1 MLMACFSDL
10 SLKLP
15 PVVETRK
22 TMAKIHILGGSGSG
36 KTTLARDLSS
46 LLHLP
51 HYDLDE
57 IGLKNGLVT
66 EDDAFA
72 IAGQPGWISEGCY
85 LIWTEPLL
93 SQADCIVLLEVSWP
107 VAAWRIIRRHITR
120 SLHGTNPYRGVHGV
134 KLLFKLVKDTRRTAL
149 NKVRS
154 DTAIAECMRK
164 YLEERRGCADPP
176 TPESVGRDVEKYLMI
191 SVPPTAEF
199 VRRYLEKYQEKV
211 FLVRNNAD
219 RERLLELFTRHR

>member
-1 MLMACFSDL
+1 MCNC
-10 SLKLP
+10 
-15 PVVETRK
+15 RK
-22 TMAKIHILGGSGSG
+22 KEKNIAKIHILGGSGSG
-36 KTTLARDLSS
+36 KTTLARNLSS
-46 LLHLP
+46 LLHVP
-51 HYDLDE
+51 HYNLDE

-85 LIWTEPLL
+85 LIWTDPLL
-93 SQADCIVLLEVSWP
+93 YRADSIVLLEVSWP
-107 VAAWRIIRRHITR
+107 VAAWRISRRHIMK
-120 SLHGTNPYRGVHGV
+120 SLHGTNPYPGVCGV

-154 DTAIAECMRK
+154 DTPIAECMRK
-164 YLEERRGCADPP
+164 YLEEQRVYADPP
-176 TPESVGRDVEKYLMI
+176 TPESVGRDVEKYLTI

-211 FLVRNNAD
+211 LLVRNNAD
-219 RERLLELFTRHR
+219 REHLLELFTRHR